1 MCSLES
7 YLLNKPK
14 HCTLTSSNFTNL
26 GVETL
31 CSLIGVCSQLSYDD
45 NKFTK
50 WVDSKITVNLRPV
63 QTMTKEQKILTMD
76 KPMDSEGK
84 IGGYDNTAAIAFFD
98 KYKNGDVS
106 LFFFFTFG
114 IKNKKKL

>member
-1 MCSLES
+1 MFFTIIPFKQTQT
-7 YLLNKPK
+7 LL
-14 HCTLTSSNFTNL
+14 LTTSNFTKLHLFNAFVFFLFL

-45 NKFTK
+45 ATAF
-50 WVDSKITVNLRPV
+50 LRPV

-106 LFFFFTFG
+106 WYFFDNFF
-114 IKNKKKL
+114 

>member
-1 MCSLES
+1 MRSFFFL
-7 YLLNKPK
+7 
-14 HCTLTSSNFTNL
+14 FL

-50 WVDSKITVNLRPV
+50 RVDSKITAFLRPV

-76 KPMDSEGK
+76 KPMDGEGK

-106 LFFFFTFG
+106 WYFFDNFFLTL
-114 IKNKKKL
+114 KYK